1 MEEYEKVYQKDREG
15 NKDFNKMALL
25 DLKKANL
32 FFAYMR
38 TSEKLYNRE
47 RQKEKEKQEMSEI
60 QIISESNNDS
70 FAKRNQVLDNVSDKS
85 LG

>member
-47 RQKEKEKQEMSEI
+47 R
-60 QIISESNNDS
+60 
-70 FAKRNQVLDNVSDKS
+70 
-85 LG
+85 